1 MGQGSSKFYAVP
13 IGEKKEGESHV
24 YRNPNNTEKL
34 LDNFE
39 GETTVQGIFLRSCR
53 KFPNNRCLGKQ
64 IVTGENSRHYVYKTY
79 IEVRDIAELLGS
91 GIKNMNLIP
100 NPVQYDGQ
108 ELRMIGIF
116 SKNREE
122 WLLLDIANTLYG
134 NTMIPLY
141 DTLGLETIPFILEH
155 TQMSTLFVSNS
166 SVDTL
171 LKVKEYHALKNIVT
185 FDELSQEI
193 VQKLGDKGLKV
204 INYEEVL
211 NAGKETKHAFAE
223 VHGNDIF
230 TFSYTSG
237 TTGMPKG
244 AMLRHLNFVTVAG
257 GVVYQGLQFYPSDV
271 YLSYLPLP
279 HVLERVVVTA
289 LLGFGCTIC
298 MYGGDVQKINIDI
311 QLVKPTIFVSV
322 PRLYRRLYNAIKEKA
337 DKLTG
342 YQKTLFEKGLAS
354 KMYYLQ
360 NGGHVQHKVWDNL
373 VFKKTREAFGGRVRL
388 MLSGSAPM
396 SPEVVDFLKCVVCVP
411 FLEGYGQTEGC
422 GGSFISR
429 ADDPISGHVGGVFS
443 NIEFKLVDVPQMNYY
458 STDKDEQGRPTPRG
472 EICIRGNGLFAGYYR
487 EPEKTKEMIDA
498 DGWMHSGDIGMV
510 RPDGS
515 LKILD
520 RVKNIFKLS
529 QGEYIAPEKVEG
541 VYLKVKGIAEVF
553 VYGDSTKSFCVAI
566 IVPEKQYVLELA
578 NTLTISGT
586 FEQLC
591 ANDKVNKF
599 FIDEMVKQGKI
610 EKLNGMENVKK
621 IYIEPTSFIAHGL
634 TSNTLKLM
642 RHKAKEHFLK
652 QIEAMYQGS
661 E

>member
-13 IGEKKEGESHV
+13 VGEKKDGESHV
-24 YRNPNNTEKL
+24 YRNPNNTQKL

-64 IVTGENSRHYVYKTY
+64 VVTGENSRHYVYKTY
-79 IEVRDIAELLGS
+79 LEVRNVAEQLGS
-91 GIKNMNLIP
+91 GIKNLNLIP
-100 NPVQYDGQ
+100 NPVMYEGQ

-141 DTLGLETIPFILEH
+141 DTLGLESIPYILEQ
-155 TQMSTLFVSNS
+155 TQLSTLFIS
-166 SVDTL
+166 STSVETL
-171 LKVKEYHALKNIVT
+171 LKVKECHALKFVVT
-185 FDELSQEI
+185 FDELPQDK
-193 VQKLGDKGLKV
+193 VQQFSEKGIKV
-204 INYEEVL
+204 FNYEEVL
-211 NAGKETKHAFAE
+211 NAGKEKIHPFAE

-244 AMLRHLNFVTVAG
+244 VMLRHLNFVTVAG
-257 GVVYQGLQFYPSDV
+257 GVVYQGIQLYPTDV

-298 MYGGDVQKINIDI
+298 MYGGDVLKINVDI

-337 DKLTG
+337 DKVEG
-342 YQKTLFEKGLAS
+342 YKKTLFEKGLAS

-373 VFKKTREAFGGRVRL
+373 VFKATREAFGGRVRL

-443 NIEFKLVDVPQMNYY
+443 NIEFKVVDVPQMNYF

-472 EICIRGNGLFAGYYR
+472 EICIRGNGLFAGYYK

-498 DGWMHSGDIGMV
+498 DGWMHSGDIGLI

-515 LKILD
+515 LKIID

-566 IVPEKQYVLELA
+566 IVPEKPFVLDLA
-578 NTLTISGT
+578 HTLGIQGT
-586 FEQLC
+586 YEELC
-591 ANDKVNKF
+591 ANDKANKHF
-599 FIDEMVKQGKI
+599 FDEMVKTGKA

-642 RHKAKEHFLK
+642 RHKAREHFLK

>member
-1 MGQGSSKFYAVP
+1 MGQGQTKFYAVP
-13 IGEKKEGESHV
+13 IGEKKEGESHI

-53 KFPNNRCLGKQ
+53 KFPNNKCLGKQ
-64 IVTGENSRHYVYKTY
+64 VVTGQNSRHYVYKTY
-79 IEVRDIAELLGS
+79 IEVRDVAEQLGS
-91 GIKNMNLIP
+91 GIKNLNLIP
-100 NPVQYDGQ
+100 NPVVYEGQ

-141 DTLGLETIPFILEH
+141 DTLGLESIPYILEH
-155 TQMSTLFVSNS
+155 TQMSTLFISNS
-166 SVDTL
+166 IVDTL
-171 LKVKEYHALKNIVT
+171 LKVKEYHALKNVVT

-193 VQKLGDKGLKV
+193 VQKFGEKGIKV
-204 INYEEVL
+204 LNYEEVL
-211 NAGKETKHAFAE
+211 NAGKEKIHPFAE
-223 VHGNDIF
+223 VHGKDIF

-244 AMLRHLNFVTVAG
+244 VMLRHLNFVTVAG
-257 GVVYQGLQFYPSDV
+257 GVVYQGIQLYPTDV

-298 MYGGDVQKINIDI
+298 MYGGDVQKINVDI

-337 DKLTG
+337 DKVTG

-443 NIEFKLVDVPQMNYY
+443 NIEFKVVDVPQMNYF
-458 STDKDEQGRPTPRG
+458 STDKDEQGRLTPRG
-472 EICIRGNGLFAGYYR
+472 EICIRGNGLFAGYYK

-498 DGWMHSGDIGMV
+498 DGWMHSGDIGLI

-515 LKILD
+515 LKIID

-553 VYGDSTKSFCVAI
+553 VYGDSTKSFCVGI
-566 IVPEKQYVLELA
+566 LVPEKPFVLDLA
-578 NTLTISGT
+578 NTLGIQGT
-586 FEQLC
+586 FEELC
-591 ANDKVNKF
+591 ANDKVNKY
-599 FIDEMVKQGKI
+599 FIDEMVKYGKT